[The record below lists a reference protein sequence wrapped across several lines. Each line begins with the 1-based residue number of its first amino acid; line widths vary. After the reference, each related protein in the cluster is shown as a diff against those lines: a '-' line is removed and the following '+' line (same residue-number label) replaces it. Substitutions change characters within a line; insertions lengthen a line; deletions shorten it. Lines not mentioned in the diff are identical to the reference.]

1 MTKYQGIV
9 KGNIVLLPEGVQLE
23 EGAKVEV
30 RLLPSEYR
38 DSEQSAEETFK
49 QELVRIGL
57 LKRIRRPAGYRLNGD
72 RTPIE
77 IEGTLSKAIIE
88 DRR

>member
-1 MTKYQGIV
+1 MTIYQGVV
-9 KGNIVLLPEGVQLE
+9 KGNVVLLPEGVQLE
-23 EGAKVEV
+23 EGAEVEV
-30 RLLPSEYR
+30 RLLPTEYR
-38 DSEQSAEETFK
+38 DSEQSAEEGLK

-57 LKRIRRPAGYRLNGD
+57 LKRIRRPSGSLLDGD
-72 RTPIE
+72 RTPIK